1 MRRSEQSKLLISIL
15 LTVIIISGITEA
27 IAGSPATISI
37 NANPENVI
45 IENTSL
51 ITASVYDANGNLID
65 PGNDTNVTFTT
76 TLGNFTENSSATYTV
91 KTINGTATANLSAT
105 TGGNAFVQ
113 VNVTDNTS
121 ITAATSV
128 CFCDGSVAGVDFEV
142 LNSSMVATDE
152 FAANGLDKP
161 TIIAWVVDACGS
173 RVAQSDIR
181 LNLTWT
187 NATGATVGPVSNTT
201 NESGYVRFD
210 DMGASDAIYNSTI
223 TINSTYGSVSKI
235 IHFYPSEIE
244 LTLTANPPI
253 IATQDI
259 NTTAHNSTI
268 TLSLS
273 YTAYENESKQYH
285 ALPDVLINFTT
296 DLGTLSN
303 ATVSNVTS
311 LINTTD
317 SLGKASVVLTSG
329 AVDGNATVTARI
341 VNGSLRTYH
350 NLIPND
356 AISIVILT
364 ENQFLRTTTTITPTS
379 VPYTPYEWINVTHEM
394 EAVGPVERPV
404 DIMHVIDVSGSM
416 TPDVVSDRGYTPYN
430 GSYFT
435 GSVNRADSRYWISP
449 TFTRSTFS
457 DLFDDTP
464 TYTTH
469 RGIGVEWPRESGTD
483 LDIYLYENGAL
494 VAYST
499 SGSYN
504 PEILSYELKDGKT
517 YYLKVDGYDTNG
529 HSIDFEINS
538 YIDKMSAAKQAALLF
553 NNYTENNTRMRLGL
567 VKFPISTGD
576 RNLAELVNSLTSDI
590 ESVNSNIES
599 LSAIGGTPTGHAVLT
614 AKNEL
619 TDSSR
624 SRYIVLLSDGQP
636 TYGYN
641 SAKDYPTPGY
651 DEGPFG
657 PGSYMPSDVEE
668 NTYAWADDAKNASV
682 TIYTIGFGVD
692 VGPGTE
698 GERVLTN
705 VASDA
710 PPGSGRTKNYF
721 YAPNSTRLSEIY
733 REIIQEINSLNSQI
747 NVRINIS
754 GVNVSGTFSP
764 NAVYRNNS
772 TRIYYTTAN
781 GTVYNLTRE
790 PEIVWGSYK
799 IEFNN
804 LSMPGRTTF
813 EVGDR
818 LNISYQL
825 RLIRTGNLF
834 EADSNVSNADGSL
847 SSIPGGAV
855 TLTTYSDSDRVNT
868 PPDAVLDVV
877 ESKWQTSD
885 PTVFVV
891 NPGETITFDASRS
904 WDSYNGYDLNYTWI
918 IEKAKNATTGAVS
931 EWLNMTNVSNATVP
945 TIYNTTEVGKF
956 FNVTLVVWDKDDE
969 LPQLSDTAYA
979 TVYITNP
986 SNLNLTSD
994 QSEILANGGISNLTA
1009 TLTNATGSPIQ
1020 GVTISFTQPYG
1031 TFGSF
1036 NSSTDDADASGKAG
1050 VKFTAGHITGV
1061 ATVMAETP
1069 GSPTAQPW
1077 FYGASD
1083 GRYYIYS
1090 NATATIRILPSGQI
1104 TLS

>member
-15 LTVIIISGITEA
+15 LTVIIISGTTEA

-173 RVAQSDIR
+173 RVAQSGIR

-187 NATGATVGPVSNTT
+187 NATGATVGPVSDTT

-210 DMGASDAIYNSTI
+210 DMGVSDAIYNSTI

-235 IHFYPSEIE
+235 IHFYPSEIK

-379 VPYTPYEWINVTHEM
+379 VPYTPYEWITVTHEM

-404 DIMHVIDVSGSM
+404 DIVLVTDLSGSM
-416 TPDVVSDRGYTPYN
+416 SGSAGDGTGRSRIQAARDALNDFVDIALANGTSRVGLAAYSDAPDLYGPTTWSKWLIQSSNDSAYPFHPYT
-430 GSYFT
+430 G
-435 GSVNRADSRYWISP
+435 
-449 TFTRSTFS
+449 
-457 DLFDDTP
+457 FDDRSYANPKYYHTSSCGNNG
-464 TYTTH
+464 YSDAHIDANLTTDSSLLH
-469 RGIGVEWPRESGTD
+469 T
-483 LDIYLYENGAL
+483 
-494 VAYST
+494 
-499 SGSYN
+499 
-504 PEILSYELKDGKT
+504 
-517 YYLKVDGYDTNG
+517 
-529 HSIDFEINS
+529 EINS
-538 YIDKMSAAKQAALLF
+538 YSAK
-553 NNYTENNTRMRLGL
+553 
-567 VKFPISTGD
+567 
-576 RNLAELVNSLTSDI
+576 
-590 ESVNSNIES
+590 
-599 LSAIGGTPTGHAVLT
+599 GGTNIAGGIIAGQKLLEWDGEPGRPKYMIIMTDGHPTMAPIEPDSMEAYQPSDYSRYSYYDSEYGIWISDYAPTGKVAAREAARMAESRDITIYAILFG
-614 AKNEL
+614 
-619 TDSSR
+619 TDPIGR
-624 SRYIVLLSDGQP
+624 KL
-636 TYGYN
+636 
-641 SAKDYPTPGY
+641 
-651 DEGPFG
+651 
-657 PGSYMPSDVEE
+657 MPEV
-668 NTYAWADDAKNASV
+668 ASV
-682 TIYTIGFGVD
+682 
-692 VGPGTE
+692 
-698 GERVLTN
+698 
-705 VASDA
+705 A
-710 PPGSGRTKNYF
+710 PPDSGRERNYF
-721 YAPNSTRLSEIY
+721 EASGGVKLEDIY
-733 REIIQEINSLNSQI
+733 REIYQEINSLNSQI

-764 NAVYRNNS
+764 NAVYRSNS

-847 SSIPGGAV
+847 SSIPGGTV

-969 LPQLSDTAYA
+969 LPQLSDTAHA

-1036 NSSTDDADASGKAG
+1036 NSSTDDTDASGKAG

-1077 FYGASD
+1077 FYAASD